1 MIEIKIC
8 IQILETLLF
17 STELLVYDANHVV
30 HRMSLLVALRSM
42 CLKSARV
49 GLMITASHNPQDD
62 NGVKLID
69 PQGEMLESTWEEYAT
84 ELSNALNNDNVC
96 NILSKIVLK
105 YNIDSGYKPKVYV
118 GRDTRNSGERLLK
131 AVILGLKI
139 FKSDYED
146 FGVITTPMLHYF
158 VRCYNTNGLYGQ
170 PNENSYFTKL
180 TNSFKKMR
188 KMCSDYKNYSPII
201 EFDGANGVGAL
212 KLKDAM
218 KYLDDSLIIN
228 LHNNDV
234 MNSRKLNLNCGA
246 DYVKSNQCP
255 PTGLSIIPNTKY
267 VSVDGDADRIIYF
280 FIDETNT
287 FYLLDGDRIATLVAG
302 YLKEL
307 IMASG
312 LNINIGLV
320 QTAYSNGN
328 STNYISNE
336 LKVPVACVPTGVKY
350 LHHTAKDYD
359 IGVYFEANG
368 HGTLVFKESVGI
380 LIREELLK
388 QKNEEKLLVLNKLK
402 WIMDMTNE
410 TVGDAYSDMLIVET
424 VLCDRGWNL
433 KDWCNTY
440 KDLPNRLTKVTVKDR
455 SIFSITNAERICI
468 KPLGLQDKIN
478 LAVANYPMARSF
490 VRPSGTEDVVRIYAE
505 ADTQANADRLATE
518 VASIVYN
525 IAGGVGELPLL

>member
-1 MIEIKIC
+1 MWLNKFYNDRNKDLYPNPGNITFQYGTSGIRCKSDY
-8 IQILETLLF
+8 L
-17 STELLVYDANHVV
+17 DHVV

-131 AVILGLKI
+131 AVILGLEI

-234 MNSRKLNLNCGA
+234 M
-246 DYVKSNQCP
+246 
-255 PTGLSIIPNTKY
+255 
-267 VSVDGDADRIIYF
+267 
-280 FIDETNT
+280 
-287 FYLLDGDRIATLVAG
+287 
-302 YLKEL
+302 
-307 IMASG
+307 
-312 LNINIGLV
+312 
-320 QTAYSNGN
+320 
-328 STNYISNE
+328 
-336 LKVPVACVPTGVKY
+336 
-350 LHHTAKDYD
+350 
-359 IGVYFEANG
+359 
-368 HGTLVFKESVGI
+368 
-380 LIREELLK
+380 
-388 QKNEEKLLVLNKLK
+388 
-402 WIMDMTNE
+402 
-410 TVGDAYSDMLIVET
+410 
-424 VLCDRGWNL
+424 
-433 KDWCNTY
+433 
-440 KDLPNRLTKVTVKDR
+440 
-455 SIFSITNAERICI
+455 
-468 KPLGLQDKIN
+468 
-478 LAVANYPMARSF
+478 
-490 VRPSGTEDVVRIYAE
+490 
-505 ADTQANADRLATE
+505 
-518 VASIVYN
+518 
-525 IAGGVGELPLL
+525 